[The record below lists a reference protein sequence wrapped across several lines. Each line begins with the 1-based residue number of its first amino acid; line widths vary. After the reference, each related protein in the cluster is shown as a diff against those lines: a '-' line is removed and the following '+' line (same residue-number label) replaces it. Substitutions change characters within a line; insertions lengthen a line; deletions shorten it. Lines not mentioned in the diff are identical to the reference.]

1 MHNVTLRIKKYLLL
15 PLALLTV
22 LSSCSDDEET
32 EISDYCYIS
41 GVTLERAVLRNGHL
55 KCPTGQESS
64 S

>member
-41 GVTLERAVLRNGHL
+41 GVTLGTVRRTMYT
-55 KCPTGQESS
+55 KSS
-64 S
+64 EGTDSTY